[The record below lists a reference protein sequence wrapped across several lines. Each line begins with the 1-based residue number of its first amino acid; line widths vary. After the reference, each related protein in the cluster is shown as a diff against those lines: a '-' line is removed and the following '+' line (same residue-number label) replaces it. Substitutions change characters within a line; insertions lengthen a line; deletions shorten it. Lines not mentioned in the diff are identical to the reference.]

1 MPNGPT
7 RADQGNGGSTGS
19 FNVGGFFTWGRDIIS
34 TLFNPKGGGSQPV
47 LSPEQLRNAAA
58 QAADRRRLDAV
69 DNPPE
74 QPATKNPD
82 TNWVYYQPPSA
93 INEPKRMSG
102 RKAKKV
108 KRGYNERRIAEQL
121 AAQGIWPYS
130 MLSDNVSTGSK
141 IAQTISQAGLN
152 LAMAGGTA
160 RNLPRTPA
168 MGSRSSQR
176 GFVGTVS
183 SGPAAAARAIGKQQ
197 AAARARS
204 TMRPVARG
212 IYPQPVPGEFDPKPG
227 EELAPAVAPGGG
239 DELAPVKVPKRY
251 QSDISPVEVPE
262 RRKYG
267 NGGLGTGAGE
277 PIRARSGS
285 APSMPGTGGKPQSA
299 GKPATG
305 TTSRGGTKAVPRTV
319 ARSTVLPLDALLN
332 AAASALAKRT
342 PKGRNSFPGLGA
354 TSPGTGT
361 RPGTAP
367 QTRPQPDYMNN
378 YPGAP
383 GRTGTCDCATG
394 LKKQRK
400 PRKPRSECWAG
411 SYTETAKG
419 IKKTRREQVSC

>member
-1 MPNGPT
+1 MASGPT
-7 RADQGNGGSTGS
+7 RADRGNGGSTGG
-19 FNVGGFFTWGRDIIS
+19 FNVGGWLTWGRDILS
-34 TLFNPKGGGSQPV
+34 TVFNPKGGGSQPV

-69 DNPPE
+69 ADEPK
-74 QPATKNPD
+74 QPKPTTPD
-82 TNWVYYQPPSA
+82 TWTYYQPAAS

-108 KRGYNERRIAEQL
+108 PRGYNERRIAAQL

-130 MLSDNVSTGSK
+130 MLSSELSTGTK
-141 IAQTISQAGLN
+141 VLQTISQAGLN

-160 RNLPRTPA
+160 RNLPRTPP

-176 GFVGTVS
+176 GFVGTVT
-183 SGPAAAARAIGKQQ
+183 SGPAAAARSIGKQQ
-197 AAARARS
+197 AAARART

-212 IYPQPVPGEFDPKPG
+212 IYPQAMPGEFDPKPG

-239 DELAPVKVPKRY
+239 DELSPVKVPKRY
-251 QSDISPVEVPE
+251 KSDISPVEVPE

-277 PIRARSGS
+277 PVRARSGS
-285 APSMPGTGGKPQSA
+285 APAMPGTGGKPQPA
-299 GKPATG
+299 GKSTAG
-305 TTSRGGTKAVPRTV
+305 TAAGRGTKAVPRS
-319 ARSTVLPLDALLN
+319 APGASLLPLDALLN
-332 AAASALAKRT
+332 AAARALTKRT
-342 PKGRNSFPGLGA
+342 PQGRNSFPGLGA

-383 GRTGTCDCATG
+383 GRSGDCDCGTG
-394 LKKQRK
+394 KKKPSK
-400 PRKPRSECWAG
+400 PRKPRSECWKG